1 MAGPAT
7 DNIDVTGR
15 VRPGALVAVWLLL
28 LACFV
33 ALAVRAATGGI
44 LQADVTIERFVQDL
58 PDVFGLFS
66 FDNWLGGSIA
76 AWLSSF
82 ALALWLL
89 MRRCPEGAV
98 LVALT
103 YVPRFANDFVKEL
116 VSEPRPDA
124 SLVYVGFP
132 HDNLSFPSGHVV
144 GITLVFVLAF
154 AFAPRMSG
162 SALWSQRFGSSAVLV
177 VGTVGLARMWLGAHW
192 PSDALGGYIYASL
205 FLIPALTWA
214 RGRAVAVSAC

>member
-1 MAGPAT
+1 
-7 DNIDVTGR
+7 
-15 VRPGALVAVWLLL
+15 
-28 LACFV
+28 
-33 ALAVRAATGGI
+33 
-44 LQADVTIERFVQDL
+44 
-58 PDVFGLFS
+58 
-66 FDNWLGGSIA
+66 
-76 AWLSSF
+76 
-82 ALALWLL
+82 

-98 LVALT
+98 LIALT

-162 SALWSQRFGSSAVLV
+162 SSLV
-177 VGTVGLARMWLGAHW
+177 VAAIRVFCVAFVGCVGLARIWLGAHW

-205 FLIPALTWA
+205 FLIPALAWA
-214 RGRAVAVSAC
+214 RAPAGSRRVEARRTQIACSWVASSAGSVVGAWQTYFSHR